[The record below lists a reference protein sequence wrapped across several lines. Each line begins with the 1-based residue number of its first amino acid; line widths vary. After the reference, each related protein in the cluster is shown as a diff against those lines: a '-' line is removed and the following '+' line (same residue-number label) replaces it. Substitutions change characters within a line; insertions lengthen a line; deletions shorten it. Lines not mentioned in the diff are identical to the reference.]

1 MSDAVSILD
10 NGKNTYTFSYTVNGT
25 KVRETLDLDVQNGNF
40 GRTLSMKEDMGFGK
54 GFNDI
59 SPNSELG
66 QNISAGTDNGARQ
79 NAYLN
84 TMDRI
89 STLAAKQSLSN
100 STTYENALRESGMY
114 ETANGTVP
122 ISKEV
127 PAVEYVIDGGVVS
140 DDDSEIES
148 SYDSAVADEELGYTG
163 KIPPAPKIL
172 IFPANAAYNSN
183 VGPSQ
188 DYMKID
194 MFKYKAPQEGF
205 LNPKGTAEQK
215 QQNFANTITQGL
227 QVDTPSVTGAGLSRK
242 YSGSRIKEYLGTTKL
257 PIPNQLGASNGV
269 EWGTAS
275 ANAFEAAAFMTGFN
289 SLQSLAKGKTD
300 LLKLG
305 GESLDGLQ
313 KAIKTLGSEQG
324 SDAVQLLSAQATKMA
339 LQQLN
344 INTDTRQF
352 ITRSSGKAINPN
364 LETLFSSPKIR
375 SFNFT
380 FEFLPQNID
389 DARSIRRI
397 MRFFKQGM
405 LPARGSSG
413 ETGGDLFLLSPNVFR
428 ISYMNGVNR
437 IRSLN
442 TFKMCALTGC
452 NINYTPGGTWSAY
465 DDPDALSQ
473 PTASTMDL
481 SFSEL
486 TPIFA
491 DDYDLTMKNRERLRD
506 QIEEQ
511 GPLKEWFNEEDIGF

>member
-10 NGKNTYTFSYTVNGT
+10 NGKKTYTFSYTVNGT

-40 GRTLSMKEDMGFGK
+40 GRTLSMKEDMGWGK

-66 QNISAGTDNGARQ
+66 QAIINGDDGGARQ

-127 PAVEYVIDGGVVS
+127 PAVEHVIDGGVVS
-140 DDDSEIES
+140 DDDSDNNEVVEVKDKGTPWKGKVLTYPNNAY
-148 SYDSAVADEELGYTG
+148 YDST
-163 KIPPAPKIL
+163 
-172 IFPANAAYNSN
+172 

-194 MFKYKAPQEGF
+194 MFKYKAPQADYLGGR
-205 LNPKGTAEQK
+205 KTSIGTGDDKKEFTDLATTQASFSK
-215 QQNFANTITQGL
+215 TITGGL
-227 QVDTPSVTGAGLSRK
+227 QTNRRT
-242 YSGSRIKEYLGTTKL
+242 KEWLGTTRL
-257 PIPNQLGASNGV
+257 PIPNLLGADNGV
-269 EWGTAS
+269 SWGTAS
-275 ANAFEAAAFMTGFN
+275 ANAFEAAAFMSGYNQLGALVRGQTNFGTIAKDIV
-289 SLQSLAKGKTD
+289 SEGGKLAT
-300 LLKLG
+300 LLKAQG
-305 GESLDGLQ
+305 G
-313 KAIKTLGSEQG
+313 
-324 SDAVQLLSAQATKMA
+324 DAAQLLTAQATKMA

-344 INTDTRQF
+344 INTDTKQF
-352 ITRSSGKAINPN
+352 ITRAQGKAVNPN
-364 LETLFSSPKIR
+364 LETLFSAPKIR
-375 SFNFT
+375 SFSFT
-380 FEFLPQNID
+380 FEFLPQNVE
-389 DARSIRRI
+389 DASVIRQI

-413 ETGGDLFLLSPNVFR
+413 GAPGDLFLLSPNVFR
-428 ISYMNGVNR
+428 LSYMNGKNR

-452 NINYTPGGTWSAY
+452 RVNYTPGGTWSAY
-465 DDPDALSQ
+465 DDPNAWSQ

-491 DDYDLTMKNRERLRD
+491 DDYEISDTNKERLKD

-511 GPLKEWFNEEDIGF
+511 GPLQEWFNEEDIGF

>member
-10 NGKNTYTFSYTVNGT
+10 NGKKTYTFSYTVNGT

-66 QNISAGTDNGARQ
+66 QNIAAGTDNGARQ

-114 ETANGTVP
+114 ETSRGFVP
-122 ISKEV
+122 LSKEV

-205 LNPKGTAEQK
+205 LNDDTEKTQD
-215 QQNFANTITQGL
+215 FATTLTQGL

-275 ANAFEAAAFMTGFN
+275 ANAFEAATFMSGFDALTG
-289 SLQSLAKGKTD
+289 LAKGD
-300 LLKLG
+300 ENLL
-305 GESLDGLQ
+305 SLTQ
-313 KAIKTLGSEQG
+313 KAGGAAGSIIEKFRSGGG

-352 ITRSSGKAINPN
+352 ITRSTGKAVNPN
-364 LETLFSSPKIR
+364 LETLFSAPKIR
-375 SFNFT
+375 SFNFQ

-389 DARSIRRI
+389 DARNIRRI

-413 ETGGDLFLLSPNVFR
+413 ENSGDLFLLSPNVFR

>member
-1 MSDAVSILD
+1 MAEAVSILD
-10 NGKNTYTFSYTVNGT
+10 NGKLTYTFTYRVNGI

-40 GRTLSMKEDMGFGK
+40 GKTLSMKEDMGLGK
-54 GFNDI
+54 GFRDI

-66 QNISAGTDNGARQ
+66 QAIANGDDGGARQ
-79 NAYLN
+79 NEYLN
-84 TMDRI
+84 AMDRI
-89 STLAAKQSLSN
+89 SSLAAKQKLSN
-100 STTYENALRESGMY
+100 STNYENALRESGMY
-114 ETANGTVP
+114 ETSRGFVP
-122 ISKEV
+122 LSKEV
-127 PAVEYVIDGGVVS
+127 PAVEYVIEGGVVS
-140 DDDSEIES
+140 EDDSEIES

-163 KIPPAPKIL
+163 EIPEPPKLL

-205 LNPKGTAEQK
+205 LSPKGTKEQK
-215 QQNFANTITQGL
+215 EQNFVKTITQGL
-227 QVDTPSVTGAGLSRK
+227 QVDTPSVTGAGLSRE
-242 YSGSRIKEYLGTTKL
+242 YSGSRIKKYLGTTKL

-289 SLQSLAKGKTD
+289 SLESLVKGETN
-300 LLKLG
+300 LAALG
-305 GESLDGLQ
+305 GEALGGIN
-313 KAIKTLGSEQG
+313 KALKTIGSEEG
-324 SDAVQLLSAQATKMA
+324 GDAVSLLSAQATKMA

-352 ITRSSGKAINPN
+352 ITRSTGKAINPN
-364 LETLFSSPKIR
+364 LETLFSAPKIR

-380 FEFLPQNID
+380 FEFLPQNHQ
-389 DARSIRRI
+389 DAQAIRRI

-413 ETGGDLFLLSPNVFR
+413 ESSGDLFLLSPNVFR

-465 DDPDALSQ
+465 DDPAALSQ

-491 DDYDLTMKNRERLRD
+491 DDYDLTMKNRRRLRD

>member
-10 NGKNTYTFSYTVNGT
+10 NGKKTYTFSYKVDGVTV
-25 KVRETLDLDVQNGNF
+25 KETLDLDIQNGNF
-40 GRTLSMKEDMGFGK
+40 GKTVDMKEDLGWGK
-54 GFNDI
+54 GYREV

-122 ISKEV
+122 LSKEV
-127 PAVEYVIDGGVVS
+127 PAVENVIDGGVVS
-140 DDDSEIES
+140 DDDSDNNEVVEVKDKGTPWKGKVLTYPKNAY
-148 SYDSAVADEELGYTG
+148 YDST
-163 KIPPAPKIL
+163 
-172 IFPANAAYNSN
+172 

-194 MFKYKAPQEGF
+194 MFKYKAPQ
-205 LNPKGTAEQK
+205 A
-215 QQNFANTITQGL
+215 
-227 QVDTPSVTGAGLSRK
+227 
-242 YSGSRIKEYLGTTKL
+242 EYLGGRETSIGNEEFTDLATTEKSFSKTITGGLKTNKRTKEWLGTTRL
-257 PIPNQLGASNGV
+257 PIPNLLGADNGV
-269 EWGTAS
+269 SWGTAS
-275 ANAFEAAAFMTGFN
+275 ANAFEAAAFMSGYNQLGELVRGEKSFGTIAADLVKQGGD
-289 SLQSLAKGKTD
+289 LASR
-300 LLKLG
+300 LKAEG
-305 GESLDGLQ
+305 G
-313 KAIKTLGSEQG
+313 
-324 SDAVQLLSAQATKMA
+324 DAAQLLTAQATKMA

-344 INTDTRQF
+344 IKTDTKQF
-352 ITRSSGKAINPN
+352 ITRAQGKAVNPY
-364 LETLFSSPKIR
+364 LETLFSAPKIR
-375 SFNFT
+375 SFSFT
-380 FEFLPQNID
+380 FEFLPQNVE
-389 DARSIRRI
+389 DASVIRQI

-413 ETGGDLFLLSPNVFR
+413 GAPGDLFLLSPNVFR
-428 ISYMNGVNR
+428 LSYMNGKNR

-452 NINYTPGGTWSAY
+452 RVNYTPGGTWSAY
-465 DDPDALSQ
+465 DDPNAWSQ

-491 DDYDLTMKNRERLRD
+491 DDYEISDTNKERLKD

-511 GPLKEWFNEEDIGF
+511 GPLQEWFNEEDIGF

>member
-1 MSDAVSILD
+1 MAEKVSILD
-10 NGKNTYTFSYTVNGT
+10 NGKMSYSFTWVINGIRVKETVSLDIANG
-25 KVRETLDLDVQNGNF
+25 DF
-40 GRTLSMKEDMGFGK
+40 GKTISMKQGMGIGK
-54 GFNDI
+54 GWQDI

-66 QNISAGTDNGARQ
+66 QAIANGEDGGARYAAHS
-79 NAYLN
+79 NSF
-84 TMDRI
+84 DRI
-89 STLAAKQSLSN
+89 DSLAARQKNKSHDDF
-100 STTYENALRESGMY
+100 ERAMKESGMY
-114 ETANGTVP
+114 DIIFLNRP
-122 ISKEV
+122 LSNEV
-127 PAVEYVIDGGVVS
+127 PAVTYIIDGGVVS
-140 DDDSEIES
+140 EDDSEIES

-163 KIPPAPKIL
+163 EIPEAPKLL
-172 IFPANAAYNSN
+172 IFPANAAYNST

-205 LNPKGTAEQK
+205 LTPKGTADEK

-227 QVDTPSVTGAGLSRK
+227 QVDTPSVTGAGLSRE
-242 YSGSRIKEYLGTTKL
+242 YSGSRIKKYLGTTKL

-275 ANAFEAAAFMTGFN
+275 ANAFEAAAFMQGFN
-289 SLQSLAKGKTD
+289 SLESLIKGQTN
-300 LLKLG
+300 LLQLG
-305 GESLDGLQ
+305 GEALGGIE
-313 KAIKTLGSEQG
+313 KALTTIGSKEG
-324 SDAVQLLSAQATKMA
+324 GDAVSLLSAQATKMA

-352 ITRSSGKAINPN
+352 ITRSTGKAINPN

-375 SFNFT
+375 SFNFQ
-380 FEFLPQNID
+380 FEFLPQNAD

-413 ETGGDLFLLSPNVFR
+413 ESSGDLFLLSPNVFR
-428 ISYMNGVNR
+428 LSYMNGVNR

-465 DDPDALSQ
+465 DDKDAVSQ

-491 DDYDLTMKNRERLRD
+491 DDYDLTMKNRRRLRD

>member
-10 NGKNTYTFSYTVNGT
+10 NGKKTYTFSYTVNGT

-40 GRTLSMKEDMGFGK
+40 GRTLSMKEDMGLGK

-66 QNISAGTDNGARQ
+66 QNIAAGTDNGARQ

-84 TMDRI
+84 TMDRV

-194 MFKYKAPQEGF
+194 MFKYKAPQEGY
-205 LNPKGTAEQK
+205 LKDDKGKTE
-215 QQNFANTITQGL
+215 NFTKTLTQGL
-227 QVDTPSVTGAGLSRK
+227 QVDKPGIDSEGG

-269 EWGTAS
+269 DWGTAS
-275 ANAFEAAAFMTGFN
+275 ANAFEAAAFMAGFDALTG
-289 SLQSLAKGKTD
+289 LAKGD
-300 LLKLG
+300 ENLLSLAQQAG
-305 GESLDGLQ
+305 GAAGGIVQQFRSGGG
-313 KAIKTLGSEQG
+313 A
-324 SDAVQLLSAQATKMA
+324 DAVELLSAQATKMA

-352 ITRSSGKAINPN
+352 ITRAQGKAINPN
-364 LETLFSSPKIR
+364 LETLFSAPKIR
-375 SFNFT
+375 SFNFQ

-413 ETGGDLFLLSPNVFR
+413 GAPGDLFLLSPNVFR

-491 DDYDLTMKNRERLRD
+491 DDYDLTMKNRTRLRD

>member
-1 MSDAVSILD
+1 MNEPISILD
-10 NGKNTYTFSYTVNGT
+10 NKKTTYTFTYTVNGT
-25 KVRETLDLDVQNGNF
+25 KVRETLSLDLMNGNF
-40 GRTLSMKEDMGFGK
+40 GTTISMKEDMGWGN
-54 GFNDI
+54 GFRDI

-66 QNISAGTDNGARQ
+66 KAIANGDDNGARQ
-79 NAYLN
+79 NEYLN
-84 TMDRI
+84 AMDRI
-89 STLAAKQSLSN
+89 STLVDKQSLSN
-100 STTYENALRESGMY
+100 STTLENALLESGMY

-122 ISKEV
+122 LDKTV
-127 PAVEYVIDGGVVS
+127 VESTNIIDGGVVS
-140 DDDSEIES
+140 EDDSEIES

-163 KIPPAPKIL
+163 KIPDPPKIL

-215 QQNFANTITQGL
+215 EQNFANTITQGL
-227 QVDTPSVTGAGLSRK
+227 QVDTPRITEDGG

-305 GESLDGLQ
+305 SESLGGI
-313 KAIKTLGSEQG
+313 KGAIETLGSGQG
-324 SDAVQLLSAQATKMA
+324 SDAVELLSAQATKMA
-339 LQQLN
+339 LQSLN

-364 LETLFSSPKIR
+364 LETLFSAPKIR
-375 SFNFT
+375 SFNFQ

-413 ETGGDLFLLSPNVFR
+413 ESSGDLFLLSPNVFR

-506 QIEEQ
+506 QIEEH